1 MIRLLMITVLLVFA
15 CAADAMAVQTSSSA
29 QPGAQIQ
36 AVQPPAR
43 AIVHRVSF
51 VAPRQIS
58 CVTPSNINVAAPSC
72 APEGSHYCPARVE
85 WRVPGRA
92 QVQTCPARCELET
105 PPMGRFAASSEP
117 RCECTVAMADCR

>member
-1 MIRLLMITVLLVFA
+1 MIRSLILTAMLVLSGLTG
-15 CAADAMAVQTSSSA
+15 AAHGQPTPT

-43 AIVHRVSF
+43 AITHRVSF

-58 CVTPSNINVAAPSC
+58 CVTPSNINAAAPSC
-72 APEGSHYCPARVE
+72 APEGSAYCPARVE

>member
-1 MIRLLMITVLLVFA
+1 MIRSLILAAMLVLAVLTG
-15 CAADAMAVQTSSSA
+15 AAHSQPTPT

-43 AIVHRVSF
+43 AITHRVSF

-72 APEGSHYCPARVE
+72 APEGSAYCPARVQ

-105 PPMGRFAASSEP
+105 PSSGRFAAGGEP
-117 RCECTVAMADCR
+117 RCNCTVAMADCR